1 MTRLLDV
8 FDDADI
14 FEDGI
19 DVIKITK
26 KYQNNIENFIKDLD
40 YLKNIKKFSA
50 SIEGKHVFDKEIQK
64 RFDDDIAIRKN
75 LSAYPNHENLKVVAW
90 VSKDYLQQEY
100 DTKGNIFVNL
110 ESFLR
115 QINNSIFES
124 IKPTGECN
132 KKVNIKLL
140 NSEDEY
146 ESDYLVINN
155 IRDETKS
162 KTLNE
167 NTEKEIYFFANKGI
181 EIVKLPSVFLFYN
194 GNKNIN
200 AKNILESFTNN
211 IADEQDKDD
220 DYVIKGLKI
229 ITIKNKS
236 VNFEGNLDHA
246 VKTLH
251 ELWMFL
257 IDDNRY
263 DDKLKFV
270 KESLAVH
277 LPQESDFNDILKIV
291 DTVKEYVEKSFKNYV
306 QNSVTLFV
314 EQESKLMSTF
324 DETSQKIY
332 TLIEDLTKR
341 LREVL
346 VGFVGIFLITFIDK
360 NHDIL
365 SKSIINISLLAYSIY
380 SLFILF
386 VVINYG
392 LQKKNLRKNL
402 GRYEEKVNN
411 LLPLQML
418 NEYQKN
424 YISSASKQFTAIF
437 VFSLI
442 SISLSFIV
450 FLWTY
455 LAHRFGIETI
465 IIDIIKWLAYKQ

>member
-1 MTRLLDV
+1 MTKLLDV
-8 FDDADI
+8 FDNSDM
-14 FEDGI
+14 FEDGT

-26 KYQNNIENFIKDLD
+26 IYQNNLENFIQDLE
-40 YLKNIKKFSA
+40 YLKNIKKFDVY
-50 SIEGKHVFDKEIQK
+50 IEGKHVFDKEHQK
-64 RFDDDIAIRKN
+64 RFPNNEAIKKN
-75 LSAYPNHENLKVVAW
+75 LLAQPNHENLKVVAR
-90 VSKDYLQQEY
+90 VNKDDLQREY
-100 DTKGNIFVNL
+100 GTTGNIFVNL
-110 ESFLR
+110 ESFLS
-115 QINNSIFES
+115 QINNSIFDS
-124 IKPTGECN
+124 IKPTGKCN

-140 NSEDEY
+140 NNETDY
-146 ESDYLVINN
+146 ESDYLIVSN
-155 IRDETKS
+155 IGEEDQS
-162 KTLNE
+162 KTLNN
-167 NTEKEIYFFANKGI
+167 NTEKEVDFFANKGI
-181 EIVKLPSVFLFYN
+181 EIVKLPSVFFFYSS
-194 GNKNIN
+194 NKNIN
-200 AKNILESFTNN
+200 ARKFLENFTNN
-211 IADEQDKDD
+211 IADEQNENDS
-220 DYVIKGLKI
+220 YVIKGLKI
-229 ITIKNKS
+229 ITIKNES
-236 VNFEGNLDHA
+236 INFTGDLGQA

-291 DTVKEYVEKSFKNYV
+291 DTVKEYVDKSFKNYV

-314 EQESKLMSTF
+314 EQEAKLMSTF

-346 VGFVGIFLITFIDK
+346 VGFIGIFLITFIDK

-365 SKSIINISLLAYSIY
+365 SKAIINITLLAYAIY

-392 LQKKNLRKNL
+392 LQKKSLRKNL
-402 GRYEEKVNN
+402 GRYEKKVDN
-411 LLPLQML
+411 LLPIQMIK
-418 NEYQKN
+418 EYQKN
-424 YISSASKQFTAIF
+424 YIVSADKQFTAVF
-437 VFSLI
+437 VFSVI

-455 LAHRFGIETI
+455 LAHRFGFETI
-465 IIDIIKWLAYKQ
+465 IIDVIKWLAYK